1 VETEDM
7 DGEFDFVIVG
17 AGSAGC
23 VLANRLS
30 ESPANRV
37 LLLEAGGSDR
47 SLIVQM
53 PSAMSEAMQ
62 SRKFNWH
69 FVSEP
74 EPALGNRR
82 IDQPRGKG
90 LGGSSSINGMVY
102 VRGHPLDYR
111 TWVEMGASGWSYA
124 DVLPYFI
131 RSEGYERG
139 GDDYRGGDGPLHV
152 EDARVSNEMFRAFV
166 EAGRQAGY
174 QPTRDMNG
182 EKLEG
187 LAWMYATI
195 RKGQRWSAA
204 NAYLHPVRSRRNL
217 VVVTGALT
225 EKVMLTEGRAS
236 AVVYRRGGAS
246 HTARVRREV
255 ILSAGAIGS
264 PQILMLSGIG
274 PGEALKAAGVEP
286 RHHLPGVGQNL
297 QDHTEVYVQHDCL
310 LPITLNTR
318 LNPISKA
325 RIGLQWLATRTG
337 LGATNH
343 FESGGFIRS
352 QAGVE
357 WPNIQYHFMPI
368 AMGYDGAN
376 ISPNHGFQV
385 LGGAL
390 RPKSRGHMAL
400 ASADAAVHPR
410 LWFNYLSHPDDWAE
424 LRAVIRHAR
433 EIFAQPAFARYR
445 GKETLPGVQV
455 QSDEELDGFI
465 RDTVESAYHACGTC
479 RMGSDD
485 MAVVDPEGAVRG
497 VAGLRVADA
506 SLMPQ
511 IISGNLNGATIMIG
525 EKIADH
531 VLGRPPLAPLERP
544 WHMTPDWQTTQ
555 R

>member
-1 VETEDM
+1 M
-7 DGEFDFVIVG
+7 DATYDFIVVG

-30 ESPANRV
+30 EDPAHRV
-37 LLLEAGGSDR
+37 LLLEAGGSNR
-47 SLIVQM
+47 SAIVRM

-62 SRKFNWH
+62 SRRLNWH
-69 FVSEP
+69 YVSEP
-74 EPALGNRR
+74 EPALGHRR

-90 LGGSSSINGMVY
+90 LGGSSAINGMVY

-111 TWVEMGASGWSYA
+111 TWVELGAVGWSYA
-124 DVLPYFI
+124 DVLPYFM

-139 GDDYRGGDGPLHV
+139 GDAYRGGSGPLYV
-152 EDARVSNEMFRAFV
+152 EDARVTNEMFRAFV

-174 QPTRDMNG
+174 TPTSDMNG

-204 NAYLHPVRSRRNL
+204 DAYLHPVQHRRNL
-217 VVVTGALT
+217 EVVTGALT
-225 EKVMLTEGRAS
+225 ERVALAEGRAS
-236 AVVYRRGGAS
+236 AVVYRKGGRS
-246 HTARVRREV
+246 HTAHVRRDV
-255 ILSAGAIGS
+255 VLCAGAIGS

-274 PGEALKAAGVEP
+274 PGQVLQAAGVATQ
-286 RHHLPGVGQNL
+286 HHLPGVGQNL

-310 LPITLNTR
+310 LPITLNAR
-318 LNPISKA
+318 LNLISKM
-325 RIGLQWLATRTG
+325 RIGIEWLATRSG
-337 LGATNH
+337 LGASNH

-352 QAGVE
+352 RAGVE
-357 WPNIQYHFMPI
+357 WPNIQYHFMPV
-368 AMGYDGAN
+368 AMGYDSTR
-376 ISPNHGFQV
+376 ISPSHGFQV

-390 RPKSRGHMAL
+390 RPRSRGHL
-400 ASADAAVHPR
+400 AIASKDPTAHPR

-433 EIFAQPAFARYR
+433 EIFAQPAFDRYR
-445 GKETLPGVQV
+445 GKETLPGVAV
-455 QSDEELDGFI
+455 QSDDELDTFI
-465 RDTVESAYHACGTC
+465 RDTVESAYHACGSC

-485 MAVVDPEGAVRG
+485 LAVVDPQGAVRG
-497 VAGLRVADA
+497 LRGLRVADA
-506 SLMPQ
+506 SIMPQ

-531 VLGRPPLAPLERP
+531 TLGITPLQPLERP
-544 WHMTPDWQTTQ
+544 WHATPDWQTTQ